1 MKLSSCFSLG
11 PPSHP
16 QPPSS
21 DVLKKKEKERL
32 FREQQQRLKSTAITK
47 TAKNPLDELF
57 GAQSVKQ
64 ATQEKAAPT
73 LVQSSTSDDQLC
85 GTTVKDTVGQLPN
98 SDQPVEATAP
108 VEPSK
113 PSGSKSHARSMWLC
127 FQCVCCC
134 SQQWENYLFVKYS
147 LEQFINVRNYCTI

>member
-1 MKLSSCFSLG
+1 MKLSLYFPLG

-64 ATQEKAAPT
+64 VTQGKAAST
-73 LVQSSTSDDQLC
+73 LVQPSSSDDQLS
-85 GTTVKDTVGQLPN
+85 GTTVKETVGQLPT

-113 PSGSKSHARSMWLC
+113 PSGSKYSCPLNVAVLP
-127 FQCVCCC
+127 VCCYY
-134 SQQWENYLFVKYS
+134 SQQ
-147 LEQFINVRNYCTI
+147 